1 MLHYPHPIEPSFI
14 HRCLN
19 LYLES
24 PDWYQESLRDNPN
37 LPLSYTTSTAIANFT
52 QGLGA
57 AWALQESVNMALF
70 RSEIS
75 ALTET
80 TLNHFPPDSISEAL
94 NVSTLSMFGL
104 GADPEAFRSL
114 AATRLTY
121 PDQGPD
127 PDEAPGV
134 MATELAIAAIA
145 NDEDEVALH
154 AATLALTQIND
165 ELAPPDLSYLQM
177 PAMILAILDQDE
189 NSFRHAIDAANAQ
202 WAQRAVPARG
212 YRAGANTLINQ
223 FTSTMC
229 RIAKWRGLTTPH
241 SPYIIEITD

>member
-1 MLHYPHPIEPSFI
+1 MLTYNHATEQSFI
-14 HRCLN
+14 ENRLAF
-19 LYLES
+19 YLHS
-24 PDWYQESLRDNPN
+24 PARYQKALRNNPE
-37 LPLSYTTSTAIANFT
+37 LPLWHFTSTAIGSCL

-57 AWALQESVNMALF
+57 AWGLQEPAHIELF
-70 RSEIS
+70 RVEITTVSQDLLARFSPDAIS
-75 ALTET
+75 AE
-80 TLNHFPPDSISEAL
+80 L

-104 GADPEAFRSL
+104 GADAEAFQTL

-145 NDEDEVALH
+145 NGEDEVALH
-154 AATLALTQIND
+154 AATRALTAIND
-165 ELAPPDLSYLQM
+165 ELAPPGLLYLQI
-177 PAMILAILDQDE
+177 PAMILAILDRDE
-189 NSFRHAIDAANAQ
+189 NSFRLAIDAANAQ
-202 WAQRAVPARG
+202 WAQRAIPARG

-229 RIAKWRGLTTPH
+229 RIAKWRRLTTPH